1 MDAVLLT
8 QEQKQQIENQKFAV
22 DSYFLPIEDEDNNW
36 VVSTTEQELCIH
48 PDFQWIKKCPRIEYK
63 PKPIE
68 IPEIEIPTQ
77 E

>member
-1 MDAVLLT
+1 MEVILLT

-68 IPEIEIPTQ
+68 IPKIEIPTQ

>member
-1 MDAVLLT
+1 MEVILLT

-48 PDFQWIKKCPRIEYK
+48 PELQWIKKCPRINYK